1 VARNLRQVVSAL
13 LLVGLVSGGFVVGPA
28 QASVAGTGEQE
39 PSSAELDQQNAQ
51 LARLRAE
58 AEQRAGGVDDAQ
70 QALQG
75 AAVLAG
81 QALEEYVS
89 AVRALQSRQQVE
101 RERQGALTR
110 AQQEVDESRRELGR
124 WARAAYAS
132 GSGFG
137 GSATVTTLLLA
148 DDAHDAEDMVSDLSA
163 LRRVGRDRG
172 RVLTGMEGAR
182 RRADAA
188 ADEAA
193 LASEAAVGAAVAA
206 ASAKRASEQA
216 VNTQRRLLGVA
227 ESSLAQSTD
236 AISDATARAQ
246 ALRAA
251 LLERRLAARSGP
263 GGRDNRVTG
272 QVGTCTG
279 ATVEQYPNGQIPVS
293 ALCPLRA
300 AAGHWLRADAAYAF
314 DRMSQAYAGRFGT
327 AICLTDSYRSY
338 AAQVSVYARKPGLAA
353 VPGTSNHG
361 WGTAVDLC
369 GGIQSFSSAQ
379 HRWMSENSA
388 LYGWFHPGWAQQN
401 GSKPEPW
408 HWEYGG

>member
-1 VARNLRQVVSAL
+1 VARNFRQVFSAL
-13 LLVGLVSGGFVVGPA
+13 LLVGLASGGLIVDPGL
-28 QASVAGTGEQE
+28 ASAAVAEQE
-39 PSSAELDQQNAQ
+39 PTSIELEQQRAQ
-51 LARLRAE
+51 VARLRAE
-58 AEQRAGGVDDAQ
+58 AELRAAGVDDAR
-70 QALQG
+70 QALAG

-81 QALEEYVS
+81 QALEDYVT

-101 RERQGALTR
+101 RERQEALTR
-110 AQQEVDESRRELGR
+110 AQQDVDDSRRELGR
-124 WARAAYAS
+124 WARTAYTS

-148 DDAHDAEDMVSDLSA
+148 DDADAEDMVTDLSA
-163 LRRVGRDRG
+163 LRRVGRDRS
-172 RVLTGMEGAR
+172 RVLTGMAGAR

-188 ADEAA
+188 AGAAA
-193 LASEAAVGAAVAA
+193 LASEAAEGAAVAA
-206 ASAKRASEQA
+206 ATAKRVSEQA
-216 VNTQRRLLGVA
+216 VNAQRRLLGVA
-227 ESSLAQSTD
+227 ESSLAQSAD
-236 AISDATARAQ
+236 AVSDATARQ
-246 ALRAA
+246 EALRAD
-251 LLERRLAARSGP
+251 LLERRLAARSGSA
-263 GGRDNRVTG
+263 GRDNRVTG

-279 ATVEQYPNGQIPVS
+279 ATVEQYSNGQIPVS

-369 GGIQSFSSAQ
+369 GGIQSFSSVQ
-379 HRWMSENSA
+379 HRWMSENA
-388 LYGWFHPGWAQQN
+388 PLYGWFHPGWAQQN